1 MPKLKIKGWDS
12 GRNKVEM
19 IKLLKTTL
27 GMDEDQSVELIEAI
41 HFGKVIS
48 LNFENEGEAEDFAE
62 KLREL
67 DAKVEI
73 ES

>member
-1 MPKLKIKGWDS
+1 MAKLKIKGWDS

-19 IKLLKTTL
+19 IKLLKSTL

-48 LNFENEGEAEDFAE
+48 LNFEDSNEAQDFAD
-62 KLREL
+62 KLIEL

-73 ES
+73 ED